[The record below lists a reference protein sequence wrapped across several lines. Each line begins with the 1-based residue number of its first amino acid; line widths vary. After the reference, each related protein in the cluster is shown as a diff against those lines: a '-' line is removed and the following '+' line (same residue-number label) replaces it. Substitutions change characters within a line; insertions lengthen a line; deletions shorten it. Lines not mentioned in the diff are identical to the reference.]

1 MLVKRF
7 RTRMEYSPEALFQE
21 AKENFIE
28 GNYKMAESML
38 TQLLQK
44 PQRNPEIHQMLG
56 TIFYD
61 QGKFNKAIKSFQR
74 ALELDPTYTD
84 ASVGLSIILN
94 DIGRYDEGKKV
105 FDDARRLLDLR
116 SNRPDPY
123 IDEKIANKH
132 EELADLYF
140 QYKKFPE
147 ALEQLMKAQKLSAR
161 RAEITMR
168 MAEVLVQMGSSD
180 RAIKDLK
187 SLIAEYPQFIPAK
200 NKLGVILYNE
210 GRTREA
216 GDQWESV
223 LMRDPQNPEATR
235 YLKQLGSLRAAHN
248 ANL

>member
-1 MLVKRF
+1 
-7 RTRMEYSPEALFQE
+7 MEYSTEAIFQE
-21 AKENFIE
+21 AKQNFID
-28 GNYKMAESML
+28 GNYKMAETML
-38 TQLLQK
+38 AQLLTK

-56 TIFYD
+56 TIYYD

-105 FDDARRLLDLR
+105 FDDAKKLLDLR

-132 EELADLYF
+132 EELADLYS

-147 ALEQLMKAQKLSAR
+147 ALEQLLKAQKLSSR

-168 MAEVLVQMGSSD
+168 MAEVLVQMGNSD

-187 SLIAEYPQFIPAK
+187 NLVTEYPQFIPAK

-216 GDQWESV
+216 ADQWESV
-223 LMRDPQNPEATR
+223 LMRDPQNPEANR
-235 YLKQLGSLRAAHN
+235 YLKQIGALRNSSHS
-248 ANL
+248 NL

>member
-1 MLVKRF
+1 MS
-7 RTRMEYSPEALFQE
+7 MEFSTDSLFHE
-21 AKENFIE
+21 AKDNFIE
-28 GNYKMAESML
+28 GNYKMAEAML
-38 TQLLQK
+38 AQLLLK

-56 TIFYD
+56 TIYYD

-74 ALELDPTYTD
+74 ALELDPTFTD

-105 FDDARRLLDLR
+105 FDDAKKLLDLR

-132 EELADLYF
+132 EELADLYS

-147 ALEQLMKAQKLSAR
+147 ALEQLLKAQKLSSR

-168 MAEVLVQMGSSD
+168 IAEVMVQMGNSE

-187 SLIAEYPQFIPAK
+187 SLVAEYPQFLPAK
-200 NKLGVILYNE
+200 NKLGVILYND

-223 LMRDPQNPEATR
+223 LMRDPNNPEAIR
-235 YLKQLGSLRAAHN
+235 YLKQLGSLRDSN
-248 ANL
+248 NVNQ

>member
-1 MLVKRF
+1 
-7 RTRMEYSPEALFQE
+7 MEYSTEALFQE
-21 AKENFIE
+21 AKQNFID

-38 TQLLQK
+38 AQLLTK

-56 TIFYD
+56 TIYYD

-105 FDDARRLLDLR
+105 FDDAKKLLELR

-147 ALEQLMKAQKLSAR
+147 ALEQLLKAQKLSAR

-168 MAEVLVQMGSSD
+168 MAEVYVQMGNNE

-187 SLIAEYPQFIPAK
+187 NLVVEYPQFLPAK

-216 GDQWESV
+216 ADQWESV
-223 LMRDPQNPEATR
+223 LMRDPQNPEALR
-235 YLKQLGSLRAAHN
+235 YLKQLGSLRNSSHLN
-248 ANL
+248 I

>member
-1 MLVKRF
+1 M
-7 RTRMEYSPEALFQE
+7 MEYSTEAIFQE
-21 AKENFIE
+21 AKQNFID
-28 GNYKMAESML
+28 GNYKMAETML
-38 TQLLQK
+38 AQLLTK

-56 TIFYD
+56 TIYYD

-105 FDDARRLLDLR
+105 FDDAKKLLDLR

-132 EELADLYF
+132 EELADLYS

-147 ALEQLMKAQKLSAR
+147 ALEQLLKAQKLSSR

-168 MAEVLVQMGSSD
+168 MAEVLVQMGNSD

-187 SLIAEYPQFIPAK
+187 NLVTEYPQFIPAK

-216 GDQWESV
+216 ADQWESV
-223 LMRDPQNPEATR
+223 LMRDPQNPEANR
-235 YLKQLGSLRAAHN
+235 YLKQIGALRNSSHS
-248 ANL
+248 NL

>member
-1 MLVKRF
+1 M
-7 RTRMEYSPEALFQE
+7 MEYSTEALFQE
-21 AKENFIE
+21 AKQNFID
-28 GNYKMAESML
+28 GNYKMAETML
-38 TQLLQK
+38 AQLLTK

-56 TIFYD
+56 TIYYD

-105 FDDARRLLDLR
+105 FDDAKKLLELR

-147 ALEQLMKAQKLSAR
+147 ALEQLLKAQKLSSR

-168 MAEVLVQMGSSD
+168 MSEVYVQMGNAD

-187 SLIAEYPQFIPAK
+187 NLVVEYPQFIPAK
-200 NKLGVILYNE
+200 NKLGAILYNE

-216 GDQWESV
+216 ADQWESV
-223 LMRDPQNPEATR
+223 LMRDPQNPEANR
-235 YLKQLGSLRAAHN
+235 YLKQIGALRNSSHPN
-248 ANL
+248 V